1 MTSEKRLQKFHTDD
15 ASLASSGSSR
25 VISIEFLRSFPRRQF
40 AGKPVVASHNVD
52 CFPQQIKGKRVFLI
66 TYPTKRRDSV
76 GKCLLWD
83 GTPYF
88 FFDKRSLK
96 KWSWMSYCW
105 FSTDVTAAIFV
116 EKNKRVSILPMGKRP
131 FFQANFAKKNCIVLS
146 INMAALSCGC
156 KPRMTTVLL
165 LHSPGRWMIYF
176 VTVILLNRETD
187 TKINAK

>member
-15 ASLASSGSSR
+15 ASLARSGSSR

-116 EKNKRVSILPMGKRP
+116 EKNKRVSFRWEIDPLFKQILR
-131 FFQANFAKKNCIVLS
+131 KKNCIVLS

-165 LHSPGRWMIYF
+165 LHSLGRWMISF
-176 VTVILLNRETD
+176 VTVILLNREID
-187 TKINAK
+187 TKNNAK

>member
-1 MTSEKRLQKFHTDD
+1 MTSEKRVQKFHTDD
-15 ASLASSGSSR
+15 ASLARSGSYR

-76 GKCLLWD
+76 WKCLLWD
-83 GTPYF
+83 GTPYL

-96 KWSWMSYCW
+96 KWSWMSCCW
-105 FSTDVTAAIFV
+105 FSTDVTAAVFV
-116 EKNKRVSILPMGKRP
+116 EKNKRVSFRWEIDP
-131 FFQANFAKKNCIVLS
+131 FFKQILRKKNCIVLS

-165 LHSPGRWMIYF
+165 LHSLGRWMISF
-176 VTVILLNRETD
+176 VTVILLNREID

>member
-1 MTSEKRLQKFHTDD
+1 MTSEKRVQKFHTDD
-15 ASLASSGSSR
+15 ASLARSGSYR

-76 GKCLLWD
+76 WKCLLWD
-83 GTPYF
+83 GTPYL

-96 KWSWMSYCW
+96 KWSWMSCCW
-105 FSTDVTAAIFV
+105 FSTDVTAAVFV
-116 EKNKRVSILPMGKRP
+116 EKNKRVSFRWEIDP
-131 FFQANFAKKNCIVLS
+131 FFKQILQKKNCIVLS

-165 LHSPGRWMIYF
+165 LHSLGRWMISF
-176 VTVILLNRETD
+176 VTVILLNREID

>member
-1 MTSEKRLQKFHTDD
+1 MTSEKRVQKFHTDD
-15 ASLASSGSSR
+15 ASLGRSGSYR
-25 VISIEFLRSFPRRQF
+25 VISIDFLRSFPRRQF

-76 GKCLLWD
+76 WKCLLWD
-83 GTPYF
+83 GTPYL

-96 KWSWMSYCW
+96 KWSWMSCCW

-116 EKNKRVSILPMGKRP
+116 EKNKRVSFRWEIDP
-131 FFQANFAKKNCIVLS
+131 FFKQILRKKNCIVLS

-165 LHSPGRWMIYF
+165 LHSLGRWMISF
-176 VTVILLNRETD
+176 VTVILLNREIA

>member
-1 MTSEKRLQKFHTDD
+1 MTSEKRVQKFHTDD
-15 ASLASSGSSR
+15 ASLGRSGSYR
-25 VISIEFLRSFPRRQF
+25 VISIDFLRSFPRRQF

-76 GKCLLWD
+76 WKCLLWD
-83 GTPYF
+83 GTPYL

-96 KWSWMSYCW
+96 KWSWMSCCW

-116 EKNKRVSILPMGKRP
+116 EKNKRVSFRWEIDP
-131 FFQANFAKKNCIVLS
+131 FFKQILRKKNCIVLS

-165 LHSPGRWMIYF
+165 LHSLGRWMISF
-176 VTVILLNRETD
+176 VKWFYLTVR
-187 TKINAK
+187 

>member
-1 MTSEKRLQKFHTDD
+1 MTSEKRVQKFHTDD
-15 ASLASSGSSR
+15 ASLARSGSYR

-40 AGKPVVASHNVD
+40 AGKPVVASRNVD

-66 TYPTKRRDSV
+66 AYPTKRRYSV

-83 GTPYF
+83 GTPYL

-96 KWSWMSYCW
+96 KWSWMSCCW

-116 EKNKRVSILPMGKRP
+116 EKNKRVSFRWEIDP
-131 FFQANFAKKNCIVLS
+131 FFKQILRKKNCIVLS

-165 LHSPGRWMIYF
+165 LHSLGRWMISF
-176 VTVILLNRETD
+176 VTVILRNREID
-187 TKINAK
+187 TKLNAK